1 MDEDFKNYVK
11 DKLDMLCSAIM
22 GDPTDLN
29 NPGLILRI
37 DRLEQSNKLKGKII
51 CALGL
56 GVAYTLGQAIV
67 NLL

>member
-1 MDEDFKNYVK
+1 
-11 DKLDMLCSAIM
+11 MLCSAIM